1 MAHEFGFAIAGFH
14 HATEAF
20 KIIPL
25 LRDNGVCVLTWGPD
39 WGGFKMEAYD
49 YTALEPGM
57 IDRAGG
63 CVAIVS
69 DSKATMQHL
78 NLDAAR
84 SMAAANRQG
93 LAITEDEALRWI
105 TSNPAKALGIDR
117 QTGSLEPGKMADVV
131 IWSRDPFSVYAHAEQ
146 VFIDGVEA
154 YRREDPRYRR
164 PSDFEIDQIGRR
176 NEQ

>member
-1 MAHEFGFAIAGFH
+1 
-14 HATEAF
+14 
-20 KIIPL
+20 
-25 LRDNGVCVLTWGPD
+25 
-39 WGGFKMEAYD
+39 MEAYD

-117 QTGSLEPGKMADVV
+117 QTGTLEPGKMADVV
-131 IWSRDPFSVYAHAEQ
+131 IWSRDPFSDYAHAEQ